1 MTAPD
6 DIDDITS
13 YAEAAL
19 KGLPQPFR
27 DLSQDVLLHVVD
39 WPSDDMLRELGMTDR
54 LELTGLYEGIPLTE
68 KSNADPSPF
77 PDQIWLFAE
86 PILAEWR
93 DRRNVTLQELVTHI
107 VVHEIAHHFGW
118 SDEEIAEIDEWWT

>member
-19 KGLPQPFR
+19 TGLPQPFR

-39 WPSDDMLRELGMTDR
+39 WPPDDILRELGMTDR
-54 LELTGLYEGIPLTE
+54 FELTGLYEGIPLTE